1 MNAARRPPAA
11 GRVPR
16 AGSRPGAGSGVRAG
30 VRPGLAAAGR
40 SEGPAR
46 ALRTRRT
53 TRLAIL
59 GLIALVLV
67 VAVAPTLRVYLHQR
81 GQISDLEAQQAHQR
95 SEVAALQA
103 QSKRWNDPAYVE
115 AQARARL
122 QFVKPGQ
129 KSYVVAAPE
138 PKAAAAPASGVVA
151 GTTGTGRSWMDGL
164 WQSVQKAGAS
174 PGTVGPAAAAPA
186 K

>member
-1 MNAARRPPAA
+1 MNAARRPSAA
-11 GRVPR
+11 RAPR
-16 AGSRPGAGSGVRAG
+16 AGSRPGAGVRAG
-30 VRPGLAAAGR
+30 VRPAPAAAGR

-59 GLIALVLV
+59 VLIGLVLV

-81 GQISDLEAQQAHQR
+81 GQIADLEAQAARQR
-95 SEVAALQA
+95 SDVAALQA
-103 QSKRWNDPAYVE
+103 QAKRWDDPAYVE

-138 PKAAAAPASGVVA
+138 PKPATAPASGVIA
-151 GTTGTGRSWMDGL
+151 GTTGTTGRSWMDGL
-164 WQSVQKAGAS
+164 WQSVQQAGTSPAAGA
-174 PGTVGPAAAAPA
+174 AA

>member
-30 VRPGLAAAGR
+30 VRPATAASGR
-40 SEGPAR
+40 SDGPAR

-59 GLIALVLV
+59 VLIALVLI
-67 VAVAPTLRVYLHQR
+67 VAVAPTLRVYLRQR
-81 GQISDLEAQQAHQR
+81 GQIDALETQQAHQR
-95 SEVAALQA
+95 REVAALQA
-103 QSKRWNDPAYVE
+103 QARRWNDPAYVE

-129 KSYVVAAPE
+129 KSYVVSAPP
-138 PKAAAAPASGVVA
+138 PKVAAAPASGVVA
-151 GTTGTGRSWMDGL
+151 GTTGTTGRSWMDGL
-164 WQSVQKAGAS
+164 WQSVQKAGAE
-174 PGTVGPAAAAPA
+174 PAR
-186 K
+186 

>member
-1 MNAARRPPAA
+1 
-11 GRVPR
+11 
-16 AGSRPGAGSGVRAG
+16 
-30 VRPGLAAAGR
+30 
-40 SEGPAR
+40 
-46 ALRTRRT
+46 
-53 TRLAIL
+53 LAIL
-59 GLIALVLV
+59 GLIVLVLI

-81 GQISDLEAQQAHQR
+81 GQIAGLEAQQAHQK

-103 QSKRWNDPAYVE
+103 QAQRWNDPAYVE

-129 KSYVVAAPE
+129 KSYVVSAPA
-138 PKAAAAPASGVVA
+138 PKVAVAPASGVVA
-151 GTTGTGRSWMDGL
+151 GTTGTTGRSWMDGL

-174 PGTVGPAAAAPA
+174 PAATDPA

>member
-1 MNAARRPPAA
+1 VRPAA
-11 GRVPR
+11 
-16 AGSRPGAGSGVRAG
+16 AS
-30 VRPGLAAAGR
+30 AGR
-40 SEGPAR
+40 SDSPAR

-81 GQISDLEAQQAHQR
+81 GQISDLEAQQARQR
-95 SEVAALQA
+95 SDVAALQA
-103 QSKRWNDPAYVE
+103 QAKRWNDPAYVE

-129 KSYVVAAPE
+129 KSYVVSSPVATPVT
-138 PKAAAAPASGVVA
+138 APASGVVA
-151 GTTGTGRSWMDGL
+151 GPTTGRSWMDGL
-164 WQSVQKAGAS
+164 WASVQKAGTS
-174 PGTVGPAAAAPA
+174 PAAPA
-186 K
+186 STK